1 LNPDSEMVTDHAS
14 GLSGIKRGLH
24 ASGLVWLL
32 LFLLVSACASIPVKP
47 IPEPPF
53 TAKLRVM
60 VLTATSSQPRTHWG
74 ATDEEFARAANFVV
88 GSILQQKGIYEVVPQ
103 SDIDLTLGDQKI
115 QGWQWVMSDWA
126 LAREV
131 GKAVHAD
138 YLFTVERGASG
149 LLFWRMALINTGTGK
164 QYTAA
169 NHVVKQ
175 QDSELSR
182 QEFRSGVRN
191 AYRDIFQLAQSD
203 LFETAVK
210 RTRIESG
217 KSRDDM
223 KQPPG
228 KASMPPS
235 DQAKTAR
242 TPETKI
248 ADKAPLNDQDR
259 DAKNKAARKSKP
271 GIAEKAPVNDPDRDA
286 MVEMARKPESASKS
300 RVIVYDFQAI
310 KHLEIPSL
318 ILSEALREEIYKN
331 SRFVLISREDLQ
343 KVMDEIKLQQS
354 GFVDERQAV
363 QLGNWL
369 AANEVVTG
377 KLGTFGNT
385 CVLSVKRT
393 DMNTMAALGM
403 ESLKCPVG
411 KEEDLLA
418 GIPEIAKKLT
428 GR

>member
-1 LNPDSEMVTDHAS
+1 MVTYRAS
-14 GLSGIKRGLH
+14 GFSGIKRGWP

-103 SDIDLTLGDQKI
+103 SDIDLALGDQKI

-191 AYRDIFQLAQSD
+191 AYRDIFQLAKSD

-217 KSRDDM
+217 KSGYDM

-228 KASMPPS
+228 KASMPPI
-235 DQAKTAR
+235 DQAKTAQA
-242 TPETKI
+242 PETKI

-259 DAKNKAARKSKP
+259 DTKNEAARKSKP
-271 GIAEKAPVNDPDRDA
+271 RNAEKAPVNDQDRDARDA
-286 MVEMARKPESASKS
+286 MVEMARKPESARKS

-377 KLGTFGNT
+377 KLGTLGNT